1 VQVVAFA
8 LSLMVLL
15 LLTLVR
21 TDILEEW
28 RQTIPAD
35 APNYFLINIE
45 PESWPGIESFFRE
58 EMNTTP
64 DFLPFIRGK
73 LVRINGAPADQ
84 AEFTDPR
91 GANFIRREANLT
103 WRAELPESNKIEAGE
118 WWGDDFEGEIQVS
131 LEGGLARSLKV
142 GIGDTLGF
150 SVGGEEF
157 DAPVTSLR
165 TVEWDSMQPNFFVML
180 SPGIVRELPQTYV
193 ASVFVPPEKRR
204 LLNQFVRA
212 FPGVTLLDL
221 EVILGQVRMVIE
233 RASLSVEYVFLFT
246 LIAGIMVLLAA
257 IQATRDERRF
267 ESALLHTL
275 GASRSKILQG
285 VAIEFITLGGLAG
298 VLAALGATAVG
309 YVLAEQ
315 IFDLDYVINPTL
327 WVIGLLVGMVVVGVT
342 GTLATRK
349 AVSEPPVL
357 VLREG

>member
-15 LLTLVR
+15 LLTVVR

-28 RQTIPAD
+28 RQTIPAN

-45 PESWPGIESFFRE
+45 PESWPGIEAFFHE
-58 EMNTTP
+58 EMDTTP

-73 LVRINGAPADQ
+73 LVRINGIPADET
-84 AEFTDPR
+84 EFTDPR
-91 GANFIRREANLT
+91 GANFVNREANLT

-118 WWGDDFEGEIQVS
+118 WWADDFDGEIQVS
-131 LEGGLARSLKV
+131 LESSLARSLGV

-165 TVEWDSMQPNFFVML
+165 TVEWDSMRPNFYVML
-180 SPGIVRELPQTYV
+180 SPGLVRELPQTYV
-193 ASVFVPPEKRR
+193 ASVFVPAEKRR

-233 RASLSVEYVFLFT
+233 RVSLAVEYVFLFT
-246 LIAGIMVLLAA
+246 LAAGIVVLLAA

-275 GASRSKILQG
+275 GASRRKILQG
-285 VAIEFITLGGLAG
+285 VAVEFIALGSLAG
-298 VLAALGATAVG
+298 FLAALGATAVG
-309 YVLAEQ
+309 YVLAER
-315 IFDLDYVINPTL
+315 IFQLDYVINPYL
-327 WVIGLLVGMVVVGVT
+327 WAIGILAGTVVVGVT

-349 AVSEPPVL
+349 AVTEPPIV
-357 VLREG
+357 VLRDG